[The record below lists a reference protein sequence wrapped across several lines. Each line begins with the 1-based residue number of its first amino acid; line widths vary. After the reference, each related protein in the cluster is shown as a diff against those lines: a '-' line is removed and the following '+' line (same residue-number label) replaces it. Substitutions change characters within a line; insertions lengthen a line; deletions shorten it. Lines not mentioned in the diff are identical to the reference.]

1 MTLWSV
7 SWEKE
12 GASAYYSAHSCVVT
26 PLEGTPVAMN
36 FLGALFCVSKATF
49 TFIEIA
55 AGLSGEAGVDV
66 VLALGRFF

>member
-1 MTLWSV
+1 M
-7 SWEKE
+7 
-12 GASAYYSAHSCVVT
+12 
-26 PLEGTPVAMN
+26 AMN

-66 VLALGRFF
+66 VLALGRFFEVRRKDNGRRRFSQWKRSDCLGNEAVGLQQ